1 MPAGKIEL
9 VWLPFLLFTGTLYT
23 SMVFC
28 GPVPAVLNCT
38 QTINETK
45 RKWFLITINR
55 YWIITLVFLQKS
67 LCTLTYSV
75 GSYCMSTIFFADI
88 LSIRKIKNAVT
99 WQEAVYYLKQLLL
112 NDQIFPVSGF
122 YRIF

>member
-1 MPAGKIEL
+1 
-9 VWLPFLLFTGTLYT
+9 
-23 SMVFC
+23 MVSHYYQQ
-28 GPVPAVLNCT
+28 VLD
-38 QTINETK
+38 
-45 RKWFLITINR
+45 
-55 YWIITLVFLQKS
+55 YYTLVFLQKS

>member
-1 MPAGKIEL
+1 
-9 VWLPFLLFTGTLYT
+9 
-23 SMVFC
+23 
-28 GPVPAVLNCT
+28 
-38 QTINETK
+38 
-45 RKWFLITINR
+45 
-55 YWIITLVFLQKS
+55 
-67 LCTLTYSV
+67 
-75 GSYCMSTIFFADI
+75 MSTIFFADI